1 MPSVVSDHRKPDHA
15 IDPIFWQRWS
25 PRAMSGE
32 PISDHQ
38 LHLMLEAARWAPSSY
53 NEQPWRFVY
62 AKRGTPAFDAFFG
75 VLMEANQAW
84 CKTAAVLVAVCTKK
98 TFTKNGQPNSV
109 AWFDAGS
116 AWQNFALQGAQ
127 LGLVTHGMAGFD
139 RDKAR
144 AALGVPAD
152 FDIPA
157 MIAVGKHGPLENL
170 PENYRGGEVP
180 SPRKAIG
187 EWAFEG
193 KFKA

>member
-62 AKRGTPAFDAFFG
+62 AKRGTPAFDTLFG